1 VAVPICFGATRH
13 HEPATPSFGSC
24 RPVNSDPTR
33 QSAAADLFT
42 RSASRLATLF
52 YDSLD
57 VLGRFEPVLVDRL
70 PDDYRTLL
78 AHHDHMTVA
87 LEAYHNSL
95 VNVRALE
102 EWSEE
107 ASYARSSLLSRQSD
121 GAVVQFGIMRI
132 WLADLPRIAQEEITS
147 KRAPLGRVL
156 IRHNVLREV
165 ELVTLWRIEPEAE
178 LRRHLDL
185 PDREPIFGRT
195 AQILVDE
202 RPTVQLLEI
211 ARLDVGH

>member
-1 VAVPICFGATRH
+1 VNT
-13 HEPATPSFGSC
+13 EPS
-24 RPVNSDPTR
+24 R
-33 QSAAADLFT
+33 QSDDAELFA

-57 VLGRFEPVLVDRL
+57 EVGRFEPVLLDML

-87 LEAYHNSL
+87 LEAFHNSL
-95 VNVRALE
+95 VDVRALA
-102 EWSEE
+102 EWRDD
-107 ASYARSSLLSRQSD
+107 ASYARCSLLSRQTD
-121 GAVVQFGIMRI
+121 GAVVQFGMMRI
-132 WLADLPRIAQEEITS
+132 WLADLPPAAQNEITS
-147 KRAPLGRVL
+147 KRSPLGRVL

-165 ELVTLWRIEPEAE
+165 ELITLWRIAPGVA
-178 LRRHLDL
+178 LRRHLQLADKQL
-185 PDREPIFGRT
+185 IYGRT

-211 ARLDVGH
+211 AKLTS

>member
-1 VAVPICFGATRH
+1 
-13 HEPATPSFGSC
+13 
-24 RPVNSDPTR
+24 VNSDPAH

-57 VLGRFEPVLVDRL
+57 VLGSFEPVLVDRL
-70 PDDYRTLL
+70 PDDFRTLL

-95 VNVRALE
+95 MNVRALA
-102 EWSEE
+102 EWRDE
-107 ASYARSSLLSRQSD
+107 ASYARSSLLSRQAD

-132 WLADLPRIAQEEITS
+132 WLADLPKAAQDEITS

-165 ELVTLWRIEPEAE
+165 ELITLWRIEPGAE
-178 LRRHLDL
+178 LKRLLDL
-185 PDREPIFGRT
+185 PDSQPIFGRT

-211 ARLDVGH
+211 AKLTS